1 VKEANVL
8 SDDELI
14 RLRFGMSE
22 LPKTGGAP
30 GDYQEKLTQ
39 WFLERSFFRDFTY
52 RNPQGKKK
60 GEELADAVV
69 LFDDVALLVQVKAQC
84 GNHNAQAWATEAT
97 LKALKQVRVTHDNL
111 KSGAIKKLKNEV
123 YGELNFDPVAYPNM
137 IGIIILAQDSTP
149 YNAKE
154 LVPEIG
160 EADFPVYV
168 FSLKDIALL
177 THRFD
182 TAADFVNFIELRTD
196 IGDRESFLVNDEERN
211 LLQMIPYVPAIYA
224 YRMKP
229 ISANILDK
237 TVEAFRKTATG
248 ELVNS
253 PAWQYSLAVDDMI
266 ARAHD
271 IDPSLPWNNGLPSV
285 AADVARFLG
294 WLTRDRRIKLG
305 KRILDM
311 CVRSA
316 QDHQVHQFCH
326 YQKSRGAASVYLV
339 SSLSR
344 EERVKYLEFLVSYAH
359 FKYGAVQ
366 SFGVATDAGVGGRSH
381 DFVLSRK
388 QLTPEAIEI
397 LKTFDDP
404 FGDSNNQL

>member
-1 VKEANVL
+1 MFSENKLTKV
-8 SDDELI
+8 
-14 RLRFGMSE
+14 RFGMSE
-22 LPKTGGAP
+22 TPQPGGVP
-30 GDYQEKLTQ
+30 GEYQEKLTQ

-69 LFDDVALLVQVKAQC
+69 LFDDVALLVQVKAQH
-84 GNHNAQAWATEAT
+84 GNHEAQAWATEAT
-97 LKALKQVRVTHDNL
+97 LKALKQVRSTHDNL

-123 YGELNFDPVAYPNM
+123 YGDLEFNSEVYPNM

-149 YNAKE
+149 FDAKE

-177 THRFD
+177 TQRFD

-196 IGDRESFLVNDEERN
+196 IGDRTTFFVNDEEKN

-224 YRMKP
+224 HRMQP
-229 ISANILDK
+229 VTDEILAR
-237 TVEAFRKTATG
+237 TVEVFRKTATG
-248 ELVNS
+248 DLLAS
-253 PAWQYSLAVDDMI
+253 PEWKYGLAVDDMI

-271 IDPSLPWNNGLPSV
+271 LDPNLPWNDGPVSV
-285 AADVARFLG
+285 AADIARFLG

-311 CVRSA
+311 CVRGA
-316 QDHQVHQFCH
+316 KDGQVHQFSH
-326 YQKSRGAASVYLV
+326 FQRSRGTASVYLV
-339 SSLSR
+339 SGLSR
-344 EERVKYLEFLVSYAH
+344 EERVKYLEFLVTYAH
-359 FKYGAVQ
+359 FKYGVAQ
-366 SFGVATDAGVGGRSH
+366 SFGVATDAGVSGRSY
-381 DFVLSRK
+381 DFMLTRK

-397 LKTFDDP
+397 LKTFNDP
-404 FGDSNNQL
+404 FSASNDQL